1 MENQL
6 ASLTTNADGS
16 VAPATTTEEVI
27 TDGITPTT
35 PTPEPQKTD
44 TTGSEPEGESKV
56 VKELKGQRRKRQEA
70 EAREKEARES
80 AAYYKGL
87 AEGKGAKTEPVAQPV
102 TGEPVA
108 PKIEDFETIEEYDKA
123 REIYLDKKVDF
134 KVSREL
140 QRAEREKIEARQRED
155 ISKIEKTFEEKMSE
169 AVDADPEI
177 ETMKN
182 TVGIMIR
189 RDAPDIAL
197 AIKQSDIA
205 PDLIRHL
212 YNNKE
217 ELQRINNLTN
227 PIQRI
232 RELVNIEAKLK
243 APAQTPTKKIS
254 QSPEP
259 IETVN
264 PGGTGIV
271 AVDPEKQSTADWIK
285 QEREKRRAGKK

>member
-1 MENQL
+1 MDNMLDGKTTKADEKV
-6 ASLTTNADGS
+6 AS
-16 VAPATTTEEVI
+16 ATTEKQEVI
-27 TDGITPTT
+27 TDGETPVIKPTETQITD
-35 PTPEPQKTD
+35 K
-44 TTGSEPEGESKV
+44 GSEPEKEAKIV
-56 VKELKGQRRKRQEA
+56 REVKGLRRRSQEA
-70 EAREKEARES
+70 EQQ

-87 AEGKGAKTEPVAQPV
+87 AEGRGVKPEPTAVV
-102 TGEPVA
+102 SGEPTA

-123 REIYLDKKVDF
+123 REVYLDKKVDF
-134 KVSREL
+134 KVSKEL
-140 QRAEREKIEARQRED
+140 ERAERSKIEARQKED
-155 ISKIEKTFEEKMSE
+155 LAIIEKTFEEKMSE
-169 AVDADPEI
+169 AMDVEPEL

-182 TVGIMIR
+182 TVGVMIR

-205 PDLIRHL
+205 PDLIRYL

-227 PIQRI
+227 PIQRV

-243 APAQTPTKKIS
+243 APSQIQTKKVT
-254 QSPEP
+254 QAPAP

-271 AVDPEKQSTADWIK
+271 TVDPEKQSTADWIK
-285 QEREKRRAGKK
+285 AERERKRAERK